1 MVKINEK
8 YLSSLKPT
16 PREQFHRDDAIK
28 GFGVKVNP
36 TGRISFI
43 AEGRVRKGKTRRIT
57 LGQYPAL
64 SLKDAKELATT
75 NLSFMQKGIDP
86 VIKERKEKA
95 RENALSKTLNDVFSD
110 YCSQKDLKPKTLYD
124 YKNTFSLT
132 LSELSNRSIRDVS
145 RKDIFDL
152 FIKIRKERGEATAAK
167 FKRIG
172 SAIFKFAMAD
182 EIDGERLIREN
193 PFNVIAEKGMR
204 IKARKRVTFLT
215 DAEVSTLITFYMN
228 YDNALVPPKHGVTG
242 QGINYV
248 ILLMATGLRK
258 SEALS
263 LKWENVDWT
272 SRTFIAFDTKNNSN
286 HVVPMSGMTEWILK
300 EQKKYAKDSAFV
312 FPSDRTGTHMTEPKS
327 QLDRIRRATK
337 LNFTFHDLRR
347 TFATHAEAL
356 GQSHE
361 LIRKALNHKSGGG
374 VTSQYIITQV
384 ETLRPV
390 FQAVAEGYREYYD
403 PDWKSD
409 VVNEGD

>member
-1 MVKINEK
+1 VVKINEK

-43 AEGRVRKGKTRRIT
+43 AEGRVRKGQTRRIT

-64 SLKDAKELATT
+64 SLKDAKEIATT

-86 VIKERKEKA
+86 VVKERKEKA

-132 LSELSNRSIRDVS
+132 LSEFADSSIRDIS

-152 FIKIRKERGEATAAK
+152 FIKIRRERGDSTAAK

-172 SAIFKFAMAD
+172 SAVFKFAMAD
-182 EIDGERLIREN
+182 DVDGERLIKEN
-193 PFNVIAEKGMR
+193 PFNIISEKG
-204 IKARKRVTFLT
+204 INIPAKKRDGFLP
-215 DAEVSTLITFYMN
+215 DADISKLITFYMN
-228 YDNALVPPKHGVTG
+228 YDNWPFPSRNGVTR

-248 ILLMATGLRK
+248 ILLMTTGLRK
-258 SEALS
+258 SEALT

-272 SRTFIAFDTKNNSN
+272 KKTFTAFETKNKSN
-286 HVVPMSGMTEWILK
+286 HIVPMSST
-300 EQKKYAKDSAFV
+300 
-312 FPSDRTGTHMTEPKS
+312 
-327 QLDRIRRATK
+327 
-337 LNFTFHDLRR
+337 
-347 TFATHAEAL
+347 
-356 GQSHE
+356 QSG
-361 LIRKALNHKSGGG
+361 L
-374 VTSQYIITQV
+374 
-384 ETLRPV
+384 
-390 FQAVAEGYREYYD
+390 
-403 PDWKSD
+403 WKSKRKLQTIAPLFFLLR
-409 VVNEGD
+409 ELALT

>member
-1 MVKINEK
+1 MVRINEK

-16 PREQFHRDDAIK
+16 HREQFHRDDAIK

-124 YKNTFSLT
+124 YKNSFSLT
-132 LSELSNRSIRDVS
+132 LSELSNRWIREVS

-172 SAIFKFAMAD
+172 F
-182 EIDGERLIREN
+182 
-193 PFNVIAEKGMR
+193 
-204 IKARKRVTFLT
+204 
-215 DAEVSTLITFYMN
+215 
-228 YDNALVPPKHGVTG
+228 
-242 QGINYV
+242 
-248 ILLMATGLRK
+248 
-258 SEALS
+258 
-263 LKWENVDWT
+263 
-272 SRTFIAFDTKNNSN
+272 
-286 HVVPMSGMTEWILK
+286 
-300 EQKKYAKDSAFV
+300 
-312 FPSDRTGTHMTEPKS
+312 
-327 QLDRIRRATK
+327 
-337 LNFTFHDLRR
+337 
-347 TFATHAEAL
+347 
-356 GQSHE
+356 
-361 LIRKALNHKSGGG
+361 
-374 VTSQYIITQV
+374 
-384 ETLRPV
+384 
-390 FQAVAEGYREYYD
+390 
-403 PDWKSD
+403 
-409 VVNEGD
+409 